1 MDGRCCCTAWSS
13 PTSEWRAV
21 NQDLVTSLASTALL
35 VCLQVS
41 LPSVVV
47 AALIGLIVSFIGAI
61 TSLQDAA
68 IAQGAKFVAVV
79 ATLAVTATWGA
90 SVVLRFAE
98 TAFRTALQ

>member
-1 MDGRCCCTAWSS
+1 MD
-13 PTSEWRAV
+13 
-21 NQDLVTSLASTALL
+21 QDQVISLASAALL
-35 VCLQVS
+35 ICLQVS
-41 LPSVVV
+41 LPAVVV
-47 AALIGLIVSFIGAI
+47 AALVGLIVSFLGAI

-79 ATLAVTATWGA
+79 AALAVTATWGS

>member
-1 MDGRCCCTAWSS
+1 
-13 PTSEWRAV
+13 V
-21 NQDLVTSLASTALL
+21 NPDNVTSLVSTALL

-41 LPSVVV
+41 LPAVVV
-47 AALIGLIVSFIGAI
+47 AALVGLVVSFVGAI

-90 SVVLRFAE
+90 SIVLRFAE
-98 TAFRTALQ
+98 TAFRAALQ